1 MNNVRM
7 ILCLLISAQS
17 CLCGQNWLI
26 GIRGGTNSV
35 IFPPAL
41 HGWGINFPGK
51 QIGFEIDY
59 TFHRGPI
66 IDAIGYHLGIG
77 LTYQVNELEEQPWLY
92 KSVEIKYLQ
101 IEPVIRASY
110 FWFSLRTGMIF
121 QKGFFDFESTFKTA
135 LLTFIEP
142 ELRPKLIKGVGLL
155 IAYKSVFHFCS
166 AKQFIDYYGHYLSFG
181 LNYTF

>member
-1 MNNVRM
+1 MNNIRM

-17 CLCGQNWLI
+17 YLCGQNWLI
-26 GIRGGTNSV
+26 GIKGGTNSV

-59 TFHRGPI
+59 TFHRDQI
-66 IDAIGYHLGIG
+66 IESVEHHLGIG

-101 IEPVIRASY
+101 VEPAIRASWS
-110 FWFSLRTGMIF
+110 WFSLRTGMIF

-135 LLTFIEP
+135 LLAFIEP
-142 ELRPKLIKGVGLL
+142 ELRPRVRRIGLL
-155 IAYKSVFHFCS
+155 IAYKPVFHFRS
-166 AKQFIDYYGHYLSFG
+166 KKQFIDYYGHYLSFG